1 MYGAKTLAS
10 GKEGRTLEGSPTMNA
25 WPTRRTA
32 LAGAAVLALA
42 GCGRAPF
49 DPTQLT
55 IAMPTFAE
63 GTFLPWTGGGQRKA
77 FLDAIYDYLCIIDP
91 ATGEPGPG
99 LAAEWSVTPEGL
111 QWTFRIRPGI
121 QFQRGYGEVTSA
133 DAAFSIRQIIRPSA
147 RAGPSSPLR
156 RLIRDIAT
164 PDPRTLVIQL
174 TRPDPELAKG
184 YLANAQQVGI
194 VCAKHVEE
202 VGERAAN
209 QNPVGSGPYALDFFR
224 RDSEIRLRMREDA
237 ASIWRQKPAFE
248 TLVFRAVPEVSTRVA
263 MMKTGEADI
272 APISYDDIGDVEHTG
287 LAVRSIPQSW
297 SPVIRLGGL
306 VQEGDRYEANNP
318 WADVRVRQAMN
329 YAIDKDAIIRR
340 IFHGQGR
347 IAASD
352 TPVEAWAGLAPY
364 EYDPKHA
371 RELLADA
378 GYPNGFPVTL
388 KAFATTPGAELPVVA
403 QAVALFWRAV
413 GIEVSTELIDW
424 TSLRSAWTSGAARD
438 YVWTHR
444 GFPFTSAQNGLEAGF
459 DARSVFSAFST
470 PQLQAMLDAHANQLD
485 LAKRRQELTDIG
497 AYLRDQAAN
506 IFIAH
511 INEPYA
517 VSRKVDEWTITS
529 SNALNFEGIRPATG
543 TAA

>member
-1 MYGAKTLAS
+1 M
-10 GKEGRTLEGSPTMNA
+10 
-25 WPTRRTA
+25 
-32 LAGAAVLALA
+32 AGAATLAVA

-49 DPTQLT
+49 EATQLT
-55 IAMPTFAE
+55 VAMPTFAE

-77 FLDAIYDYLCIIDP
+77 FLDAMYDYLCIIDP

-99 LAAEWSVTPEGL
+99 LASDWSVTSDGL
-111 QWTFRIRPGI
+111 EWTFRIRPGV
-121 QFQRGYGEVTSA
+121 QFQRGYGEVAST
-133 DAAFSIRQIIRPSA
+133 DAAFSIRQIIRPTA

-164 PDPRTLVIQL
+164 PDPRILVIRL

-194 VCAKHVEE
+194 VCARHVEE
-202 VGERAAN
+202 AGERAAN
-209 QNPVGSGPYALDFFR
+209 LNPVGSGPYMLDFFR
-224 RDSEIRLRMREDA
+224 RDSEIRLRVRTDSEN
-237 ASIWRQKPAFE
+237 IWRPRPAFE

-272 APISYDDIGDVEHTG
+272 APISYDDIGDVERTG

-306 VQEGDRYEANNP
+306 VQEGGRFEPKNP

-329 YAIDKDAIIRR
+329 YAIDKNAIIRR

-352 TPVEAWAGLAPY
+352 TPVEAWASLAPY
-364 EYDPKHA
+364 DYDPA
-371 RELLADA
+371 RAKALLAEA
-378 GYPNGFPVTL
+378 GYPKGFPVTL

-403 QAVALFWRAV
+403 QAVALYWRAV

-424 TSLRSAWTSGAARD
+424 TSLRSAWTSGAARS

-470 PQLQAMLDAHANQLD
+470 PELQAMLDAHANELD
-485 LAKRRQELTDIG
+485 PGKRRAKLTEIG
-497 AYLRDQAAN
+497 VYLRDQAAN
-506 IFIAH
+506 VFIAH
-511 INEPYA
+511 IDEPYA
-517 VSRKVDEWTITS
+517 SSRKVGEWTITS
-529 SNALNFEGIRPATG
+529 SNALNFEGIQPASG
-543 TAA
+543 AAA

>member
-1 MYGAKTLAS
+1 
-10 GKEGRTLEGSPTMNA
+10 
-25 WPTRRTA
+25 
-32 LAGAAVLALA
+32 
-42 GCGRAPF
+42 
-49 DPTQLT
+49 
-55 IAMPTFAE
+55 MPTFAE

-77 FLDAIYDYLCIIDP
+77 FLDAIYDYLCVIDP
-91 ATGEPGPG
+91 ATGEPRPG
-99 LAAEWSVTPEGL
+99 LAADWSVTPDGL
-111 QWTFRIRPGI
+111 EWTFRIRPGI

-156 RLIRDIAT
+156 RLIKEIAT
-164 PDPRTLVIQL
+164 PDARTLVIQL

-184 YLANAQQVGI
+184 YFANAQQVGI
-194 VCAKHVEE
+194 VCARHVEE
-202 VGERAAN
+202 VGEAAAN
-209 QNPVGSGPYALDFFR
+209 KNPVGSGPFVLDFFR
-224 RDSEIRLRMREDA
+224 RDSEIRLRVRDDA
-237 ASIWRQKPAFE
+237 ANIWRRKPAFE

-272 APISYDDIGDVEHTG
+272 APISYDDIADVEHAG

-306 VQEGDRYEANNP
+306 VQEGDRYEAKNP

-352 TPVEAWAGLAPY
+352 TPVEAWSGLAPY
-364 EYDPKHA
+364 EYDPVRA
-371 RELLADA
+371 RELLSEA
-378 GYPNGFPVTL
+378 GYPDGFPVTL

-403 QAVALFWRAV
+403 QAVALYWRAV

-424 TSLRSAWTSGAARD
+424 TSLRSAWTSGAARG

-459 DARSVFSAFST
+459 DAKSVFSAFST
-470 PQLQAMLDAHANQLD
+470 PELQAMLDAHANELD
-485 LAKRRQELTDIG
+485 LAKRREKLAEIG
-497 AYLRDQAAN
+497 GYLRDQAAN
-506 IFIAH
+506 VFIAH

-517 VSRKVDEWTITS
+517 ASRKVGEWTITS
-529 SNALNFEGIRPATG
+529 SNALNFEGIQPASG
-543 TAA
+543 TAP

>member
-1 MYGAKTLAS
+1 
-10 GKEGRTLEGSPTMNA
+10 
-25 WPTRRTA
+25 
-32 LAGAAVLALA
+32 
-42 GCGRAPF
+42 
-49 DPTQLT
+49 
-55 IAMPTFAE
+55 MPTFAE

-77 FLDAIYDYLCIIDP
+77 FLDAMYDYLCIIDP

-99 LAAEWSVTPEGL
+99 LATGWSVTRDGL
-111 QWTFRIRPGI
+111 EWTFRIRPGI

-133 DAAFSIRQIIRPSA
+133 DVAYSIRQIIQPSA

-156 RLIRDIAT
+156 RLIKDIAT
-164 PDPRTLVIQL
+164 PDPRTLIIQL

-194 VCAKHVEE
+194 VCARHVEE
-202 VGERAAN
+202 FGERAAN
-209 QNPVGSGPYALDFFR
+209 QNPVGSGPYALNFFR
-224 RDSEIRLRMREDA
+224 RDSEIRLRVREDA
-237 ASIWRQKPAFE
+237 SNVWRQEPSFE
-248 TLVFRAVPEVSTRVA
+248 ALVFRAVPEVSTRVA

-272 APISYDDIGDVEHTG
+272 APISYDDIGDIERAG
-287 LAVRSIPQSW
+287 LDVRSIPQSW

-306 VQEGDRYEANNP
+306 VQEGDRYEAKNP

-352 TPVEAWAGLAPY
+352 TPVAAWSELAPY
-364 EYDPKHA
+364 EYHPTRAKA
-371 RELLADA
+371 LLAEA
-378 GYPNGFPVTL
+378 GYPRGFPVTL
-388 KAFATTPGAELPVVA
+388 KTFATTPGAELPVVA
-403 QAVALFWRAV
+403 QAVALYWRAV

-424 TSLRSAWTSGAARD
+424 TSLRSAWTSGAARS

-470 PQLQAMLDAHANQLD
+470 PKLQAMLDGHANELD
-485 LAKRRQELTDIG
+485 PTKRREQLTEIG
-497 AYLRDQAAN
+497 VYLRDQAAN

-517 VSRKVDEWTITS
+517 ISRKVGEWTITS
-529 SNALNFEGIRPATG
+529 SNALNFEGVQPAHETP
-543 TAA
+543 A

>member
-1 MYGAKTLAS
+1 MTGAATLA
-10 GKEGRTLEGSPTMNA
+10 
-25 WPTRRTA
+25 
-32 LAGAAVLALA
+32 VA

-49 DPTQLT
+49 DPAQLA

-99 LAAEWSVTPEGL
+99 LATDWSVTSDGL
-111 QWTFRIRPGI
+111 EWTFRMRGGV
-121 QFQRGYGEVTSA
+121 QFQRGYGEVTSV
-133 DAAFSIRQIIRPSA
+133 DAAYSIRQIIRPSA

-156 RLIRDIAT
+156 RLIDDIAT
-164 PDPRTLVIQL
+164 PDARTLIIRL
-174 TRPDPELAKG
+174 TRPDPELTKG

-194 VCAKHVEE
+194 VSARHVAD

-209 QNPVGSGPYALDFFR
+209 RNPVGSGPYVLDFFR
-224 RDSEIRLRMREDA
+224 RDSEIRLGLRKDTEN
-237 ASIWRQKPAFE
+237 IWRARPAFE

-263 MMKTGEADI
+263 MLKTGEADI
-272 APISYDDIGDVEHTG
+272 APISYDDIGDVERTG
-287 LAVRSIPQSW
+287 LSVRSIPQSW

-306 VQEGDRYEANNP
+306 VQEDGRYEPKNP

-347 IAASD
+347 VAASD
-352 TPVEAWAGLAPY
+352 TPVEAWASLAPY
-364 EYDPKHA
+364 EYSPERA
-371 RELLADA
+371 RALLTEA
-378 GYPNGFPVTL
+378 GYPKGFPVTL
-388 KAFATTPGAELPVVA
+388 KTFATTPGAELPVVA
-403 QAVALFWRAV
+403 QAVALYWRAV

-470 PQLQAMLDAHANQLD
+470 PELQAMLDAHASELD
-485 LAKRRQELTDIG
+485 PARRRAELTEIG
-497 AYLRDQAAN
+497 VYLRDQAAN
-506 IFIAH
+506 VFIAH
-511 INEPYA
+511 INEPYGA
-517 VSRKVDEWTITS
+517 SGKVGEWTITS
-529 SNALNFEGIRPATG
+529 SNALNFEGVRPASG
-543 TAA
+543 IAA